1 MELQQ
6 KEIEILLYDDDV
18 NISEW
23 IKNSVY
29 DFLNFSGMSI
39 SDPDKKCLNC
49 PMSFDIET
57 SSFIDKNRP
66 TDDQYVVLPY
76 TWQFGIYNHVLIGR
90 YIQDFN
96 DVLDGLQYFLK
107 SEKIKQCKIYIHNI
121 NFEFFH
127 TYRVLKNV
135 DKKLLAYSKRN
146 LIQFTIHDEI
156 SVKSQTIIFN
166 DSYLLSQC
174 NLKDTAEMCVRQIRK
189 QPPIDYYVIRL
200 PETPLSDTE
209 LQYCAYDVYAVNEY
223 IYELLSLQLPKDIFK
238 NFCDI
243 PTTATGI
250 VRKRLAHSI
259 GFRSKNKTPEQLKYF
274 NYLKKCNIKD
284 FDQLKVFRE
293 IYSGGFTHASFGMCG
308 KILKDVYHFDFTS
321 SYPTV
326 LLSEMYPM
334 SSFSDL
340 EVNRDKTEVN
350 NKLLKKVYK
359 NKNLSFFK
367 NILFNTSVEQLRKKH
382 IGFYARVKFFNIKLK
397 PDVFEGILSVSKFY
411 ISGSDEETLKQRKL
425 CRQFNGRLI
434 SHDFFECFLTDVDF
448 YEVKKF
454 YDFDNIK
461 IYNCQIAKF
470 DYLPFLFKREIL
482 IAYKQKTVLK
492 DVVGSEIQYQHYKS
506 LLNSFYGMTVSD
518 PVRSEYEIKDYD
530 ITEVFDETEK
540 QQEDK
545 IKYANN
551 NNQSFLYYPWGV
563 WCTAYARSN
572 LFTAIIECGSDY
584 IYSDTDSVFI
594 QNYQKHKTYFEK
606 YDENIKNKIQKSIDM
621 ETIRTDFEFE
631 LQENNIL
638 NNISDVT
645 EMERQLSELYNDYK
659 TENNKKELET
669 LYNECCNKYGK
680 FKPLGIWS
688 SEKPCKRFITLGA
701 KRYLEEYFDV
711 PKGKT
716 DNIQFTFSGIKK
728 DALLKYFRKNYPDND
743 AIFMKLQE
751 IYNSGIDVTLDNVNS
766 DKSTNFYI
774 DHCQSGVM
782 SDNCF
787 SRKGEKYQG
796 VNYQYQGYGGYYFA
810 PVPFEIKV
818 SESIS
823 DFMYGLNYTM
833 TIDKKLGRTYM
844 NDVKKGDKK

>member
-6 KEIEILLYDDDV
+6 KDIEILLYNDDV

-23 IKNSVY
+23 LKNSVY
-29 DFLNFSGMSI
+29 DFLKFSGMTI
-39 SDPDKKCLNC
+39 SDPKGKCLNC

-66 TDDQYVVLPY
+66 TDDQCVVVPY

-90 YIQDFN
+90 YIKDFN
-96 DVLDGLQYFLK
+96 KVIDCLQYFLK

-127 TYRVLKNV
+127 TFRVLKNV
-135 DKKLLAYSKRN
+135 DKTLLCYSKRN
-146 LIQFTIHDEI
+146 LIQFTIQ
-156 SVKSQTIIFN
+156 KTIIFN

-174 NLKDTAEMCVRQIRK
+174 NLKTTAEMCVRQIRK
-189 QPPIDYYVIRL
+189 QPAIDYDVIRL
-200 PETPLSDTE
+200 PETTLTDTE

-243 PTTATGI
+243 PKTATGI
-250 VRKRLAHSI
+250 VRKRLSHSI
-259 GFRSKNKTPEQLKYF
+259 GLNSKNRTAEQDKYF

-326 LLSEMYPM
+326 LLTEMYPM
-334 SSFSDL
+334 STFTDL

-367 NILFNTSVEQLRKKH
+367 NILFNTSVEQLRKNH

-411 ISGSDEETLKQRKL
+411 VSGSPEETLKQRKL
-425 CRQFNGRLI
+425 CKQFNGRLL

-454 YDFDNIK
+454 YDFDHYK

-530 ITEVFDETEK
+530 ISEVFDDTEEK
-540 QQEDK
+540 QENK
-545 IKYANN
+545 IKNANKKN
-551 NNQSFLYYPWGV
+551 FIYYPWGV

-572 LFTAIIECGSDY
+572 LFTAILECGSDY

-594 QNYQKHKTYFEK
+594 QNYPKHKKYFDD
-606 YDENIKNKIQKSIDM
+606 YDLEIQKKIQKSIEM
-621 ETIRTDFEFE
+621 ENIRTDFEFE
-631 LQENNIL
+631 LKENNIVNL
-638 NNISDVT
+638 VSDVT
-645 EMERQLSELYNDYK
+645 ERERQLRELYNDYK

-688 SEKPCKRFITLGA
+688 TETPCKRFITLGA
-701 KRYLEEYFDV
+701 KRYLEEYYDV
-711 PKGKT
+711 PKGKK

-728 DALLKYFRKNYPDND
+728 DALLKYFRENYHDND
-743 AIFMKLQE
+743 SIFLKLQE

-774 DHCQSGVM
+774 DHCQDGVM
-782 SDNCF
+782 SENCF
-787 SRKGEKYQG
+787 SRKGK
-796 VNYQYQGYGGYYFA
+796 QYHGENCPYHGYGGFYFA

-823 DFMYGLNYTM
+823 DFMYALNYTM

-844 NDVKKGDKK
+844 NGDKGDVKK